1 MSNCLFC
8 GIIEGKVKADV
19 VYRDENVIA
28 FKDIL
33 PRAPVHILIIPIA
46 HIPTLAD
53 LTLSDASVV
62 GAIFSVAAK
71 LAEQFGVADS
81 GYRIVVNCGA
91 DAGQTVF
98 HLHYHLLG
106 GRQMGWPPG

>member
-1 MSNCLFC
+1 MSDCLFC
-8 GIIEGKVKADV
+8 GIVDGSIKADI
-19 VYRDENVIA
+19 VYRDEAVID
-28 FKDIL
+28 FNDIV

-46 HIPTLAD
+46 HIPMLSN
-53 LTLSDASVV
+53 LTPDDAN
-62 GAIFSVAAK
+62 IVATVFAAARK
-71 LAEQFGVADS
+71 LAEQFGIAKS